1 MLLLVITVMN
11 IEHGISSNDMFIY
24 YVTPN
29 ITSSPCLHNQP
40 CNTLDAYIQNSSYYF
55 RSNTT
60 FVFYPGNHLLVNF
73 TIIKDCENIQF
84 VGIGDVTQHLIGE
97 VMIFRYNPNGEISC
111 PYPEDNQTTFQ
122 QSSSVIK
129 CTYNVPSISGLAFI
143 NVTNLTIL
151 NITIYGC
158 GAPVPSTELNNV
170 NNLTASLLIIN
181 GYDLKFEGLSIQSSI
196 GYGLLGIN
204 IQGYSHISD
213 SSFINN
219 NIIPGTDPIK
229 FGSQCFYYE
238 SCTQI
243 GVNLTWMLFYGQ
255 RWSDY
260 NFVPGGNAVLL
271 YTDMT
276 PDAYRND
283 VFLEIDSSIFALGID
298 ASVTFIPQ
306 TLHPVLTTPCYQYG
320 TGLTISAHQTA
331 YDLNVNIRDSIA
343 YRNQAA
349 CGSNFY
355 LNDYSGRSHFNVTN
369 TSSIRGSCLNGCGLF
384 YNLKI
389 TEQAGYST
397 PSLAVADST
406 FINNYAFSNGSSLY
420 ALINGPLTPQPNL
433 TPNITIINSGFIG
446 DMPLNNVMNLYQSA
460 NGNGVQITLEN
471 LTFASV
477 FCPDGIDTNISL
489 LVSNCSFEGLN
500 RAITV
505 QSNTLHI
512 HDCIFGNILRD
523 EGPLIQSGIT
533 AMSSMIYFMGQNVFI
548 NNNPK
553 YGMGGALELYSS
565 TFQISAPNII
575 KFINNTASIYGGAIY
590 SSSEYVSAQG
600 IKCFFQI
607 NDPNGTLLNPN
618 TSMYFYGNS
627 AGIAGSAI
635 YGGNIDDCWLDCDL
649 IPNYNCSTHTS
660 GMIFDSISIFVNNKT
675 LTSLISSD
683 PYQLC
688 PCENGLPHCEEDYVP
703 KRINTYP
710 GQKTNISLAPV
721 GQRKGFSPGTI
732 NNLTPKFTSQVIAT
746 SCANFTVQLQGVRD
760 NTVLFTSVYL
770 ISNNAFLNGIF
781 NMMKTWLIVLNVCP
795 FGFQFNDSTLIC
807 ECDPELKKY
816 HVTCDI
822 NLVLVHRPYQMW
834 IGNVTSTGTND
845 LLSVY
850 AYCPFDY
857 CRPIGMDLDL
867 MNQDEQCDYNRSGVL
882 CGQCQGDLSMVLGS
896 SVCDECSDNTL
907 WLIVVFAALGIGLI
921 VILFVFNLTV
931 SSGTINGLIIYANI
945 IKLNETTFLN
955 TNDNSSIMQ
964 FCKIFISWLNL
975 DFGIQSC
982 FYNGLNSYVKTWLRL
997 VFPLYLLC
1005 LISVIVFV
1013 SRYSRIVSELCR
1025 FNAVPVLATLI
1036 YLIYS
1041 SLSRTAVTIFQ
1052 YAPLDNSPP
1061 LWLYDGNVEY
1071 LGKEHAALFVAGLLI
1086 LIFLTPYTILLTF
1099 LPFFQAK
1106 SHLKLFSWVNKMK
1119 PLLDSYQAPYKDSF
1133 RYWTGVILLAR
1144 FILYLA
1150 IAFNI
1155 SNDYKINLTTIM
1167 FLSVVFLLATTVLS
1181 VYKYWPLC
1189 LLDAFFYINVTTL
1202 SFVTFSKNSPSP
1214 NNTINIIGIFGAFIC
1229 FIGILMINV
1238 CNMHKRYIKS
1248 ILLKLKYIKHQ
1259 ERLPLLRGNEEQ
1271 ERNIE
1276 THFYREP
1283 LSA

>member
-11 IEHGISSNDMFIY
+11 IEHGISSNDMSIY

-60 FVFYPGNHLLVNF
+60 FVFYPGNHLLVNR
-73 TIIKDCENIQF
+73 TIIQNCESIEF
-84 VGIGDVTQHLIGE
+84 VGIGDVTQHLISE
-97 VMIFRYNPNGEISC
+97 VIMFRSDPILGKPC
-111 PYPEDNQTTFQ
+111 PYAEDNQTTFH

-129 CTYNVPSISGLAFI
+129 CTYDVPSISGFAFI

-158 GAPVPSTELNNV
+158 GAPVPSTEIDNI

-181 GYDLKFEGLSIQSSI
+181 GHDLKFEGLSIQSSI
-196 GYGLLGIN
+196 GYGLLGVN
-204 IQGYSHISD
+204 IQGYSHILD

-219 NIIPGTDPIK
+219 NVIPSIDPRK
-229 FGSQCFYYE
+229 FGSQCFYYQ

-243 GVNLTWMLFYGQ
+243 GVNITRMLFYAHGPGI
-255 RWSDY
+255 DY
-260 NFVPGGNAVLL
+260 NFAPGGNAVFL

-283 VFLEIDSSIFALGID
+283 VFLEIDNSIFALGLD
-298 ASVTFIPQ
+298 ATFIGIAQ

-331 YDLNVNIRDSIA
+331 YDLYVNIRDSIA

-369 TSSIRGSCLNGCGLF
+369 TLSIRGSCLNGCGLF

-389 TEQAGYST
+389 TEQTGNST

-420 ALINGPLTPQPNL
+420 ALINGPLTPQPNI
-433 TPNITIINSGFIG
+433 TPNISIIRSGFIG
-446 DMPLNNVMNLYQSA
+446 DKAHNNVMKIYQST
-460 NGNGVQITLEN
+460 NDNGVQITLEN

-505 QSNTLHI
+505 QKNTLYI
-512 HDCIFGNILRD
+512 HNCIFGNIFRD
-523 EGPLIQSGIT
+523 KGPLIQSGIT
-533 AMSSMIYFMGQNVFI
+533 AMSSMIYFMGHNVFI

-553 YGMGGALELYSS
+553 YGIGGGLELYSS
-565 TFQISAPNII
+565 TFQISAPNMI
-575 KFINNTASIYGGAIY
+575 KFINNTAFIYGGAIY
-590 SSSEYVSAQG
+590 SSSEYVSVQG

-607 NDPNGTLLNPN
+607 NDPNGTFLNPN
-618 TSMYFYGNS
+618 TSIYFDGNS
-627 AGIAGSAI
+627 ARFAGSAI

-649 IPNYNCSTHTS
+649 IPNYNCSTHSS
-660 GMIFDSISIFVNNKT
+660 GMIFDSISIFINNNT

-688 PCENGLPHCEEDYVP
+688 PCENGQQNCEEDYV
-703 KRINTYP
+703 RIIMYP
-710 GQKTNISLAPV
+710 GQKANISLAPV

-732 NNLTPKFTSQVIAT
+732 HMLYPTFTSQVIAT

-760 NTVLFTSVYL
+760 NTVLYELAYL

-781 NMMKTWLIVLNVCP
+781 NMMKTWEIVIDVCP
-795 FGFQFNDSTLIC
+795 FGFPFNDSTLIC

-834 IGNVTSTGTND
+834 IGNVTND

-857 CRPIGMDLDL
+857 CRPIDMNLDL
-867 MNQDEQCDYNRSGVL
+867 MDQDEQCDYNRSGVL
-882 CGQCQGDLSMVLGS
+882 CGQCQGELSMVFGS
-896 SVCDECSDNTL
+896 SICDECSDNTL

-975 DFGIQSC
+975 DFGIKTC
-982 FYNGLNSYVKTWLRL
+982 FYNGLNGYVTTWLRL

-1013 SRYSRIVSELCR
+1013 SRYSRIVSKLCR

-1071 LGKEHAALFVAGLLI
+1071 LGREHAALFVAGLLI

-1119 PLLDSYQAPYKDSF
+1119 PLLDSYQAPYKDSY

-1144 FILYLA
+1144 FVLYLV
-1150 IAFNI
+1150 IAFNTA
-1155 SNDYKINLTTIM
+1155 NDYKINLTTIM
-1167 FLSVVFLLATTVLS
+1167 FLSVVLLLATTVLS

-1189 LLDAFFYINVTTL
+1189 LLDAFFYINIATL

-1214 NNTINIIGIFGAFIC
+1214 NSTINIIGIFGAFIC
-1229 FIGILMINV
+1229 FIGILMINLW
-1238 CNMHKRYIKS
+1238 NMHKKYIRS
-1248 ILLKLKYIKHQ
+1248 IVLKLKYIKHQ
-1259 ERLPLLRGNEEQ
+1259 ERLPMLHGNEEQ
-1271 ERNIE
+1271 ENNLNENE

-1283 LSA
+1283 LSD